1 MCVILIAYQILAET
15 PLLILANR
23 DEFTDRP
30 VDSLRLWPNEDIVAG
45 VDDPIKGGSYLAMH
59 RKTGRWAAVVNVR
72 QLVHPPNHQNGT
84 NTNDTTPTPVG
95 GGGGNSRGRLVI
107 DFCTS
112 EVPVESYRETIL
124 TPSDLLY
131 DSYSLIYGTIESG
144 FYYYSNHAGFAVPA
158 QKLQPGILYGL
169 SNGDLD
175 AWPKVQRG
183 KNLLHQKLELF
194 QQQQQQQQ
202 SPPPPGVGGHGE
214 ECNSNSNSISD
225 DELFEILKDDWRP
238 NEDNEEEEES
248 ENNNAN
254 NDHRRL
260 SLLPDTGV
268 GKTTERFLASI
279 FIPSYYHQYGTIAST
294 IVRVSNDGN
303 VRMVERTFR
312 HDDESEY
319 TYVAEQ
325 SFRL

>member
-15 PLLILANR
+15 PLLVLANR
-23 DEFTDRP
+23 DEFADRP

-59 RKTGRWAAVVNVR
+59 RKTGRFAAVVNVR
-72 QLVHPPNHQNGT
+72 QLHPPNHT
-84 NTNDTTPTPVG
+84 NTNDSTTTTPPV
-95 GGGGNSRGRLVI
+95 GGGNSRGRLVV

-112 EVPVESYRETIL
+112 DVPVESYRDTIL
-124 TPSDLLY
+124 TPSDKHY

-144 FYYYSNHAGFAVPA
+144 FYYYSNHEGFAPA

-175 AWPKVQRG
+175 AWPKVVRG

-194 QQQQQQQQ
+194 QQQQQQ
-202 SPPPPGVGGHGE
+202 SPPPPPGGQSE
-214 ECNSNSNSISD
+214 ESNSGNSNSISD

-238 NEDNEEEEES
+238 NEEEDEEEE
-248 ENNNAN
+248 NNNT
-254 NDHRRL
+254 NDRRL
-260 SLLPDTGV
+260 QLLPDTGV

-279 FIPSYYHQYGTIAST
+279 FIPSYYHQYGTVAST
-294 IVRVSNDGN
+294 IVRVHQDGH
-303 VRMVERTFR
+303 VRMVERSFR